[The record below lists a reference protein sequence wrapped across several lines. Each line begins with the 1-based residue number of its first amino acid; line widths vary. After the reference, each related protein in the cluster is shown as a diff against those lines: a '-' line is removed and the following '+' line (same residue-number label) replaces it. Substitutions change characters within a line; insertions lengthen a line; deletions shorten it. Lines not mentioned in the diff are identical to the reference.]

1 MVKKDFPKIHFYD
14 QDLVSLYD
22 ETWLLIKDFW
32 KKGTSQNGLHSRY
45 FAHPDSTRI
54 NQFDTCFSSFFL
66 VYSNRIYPVMSG
78 LDNFYAKQEESGAIR
93 GEYRESDGK
102 PVHSKDNP
110 KGVLPPLFA
119 WAEFNIYHKLGLKK
133 RIREVLPVLE
143 KYYRW
148 IEQNFKAENGLYSVP
163 LAATMME
170 NSPRDGMAYPIDFNS
185 QMALAA
191 FYVSE
196 LADIVNDK
204 ETNYTYK
211 KAYFSLKTKINSLMW
226 DEREGFY
233 YDLDESQKRLKVK
246 TIASFWPLIAEIPN
260 EARGERLIEHLVD
273 PHEFGIE
280 NPFPTLAVKD
290 KRFDPQGAGYR
301 GGVYP
306 PLNYMVIK
314 GLEKYKRHDL
324 AREFAIRHLYHV
336 LDGLYTSNGKEGLSL
351 RGLCAAH
358 RRAGKVA
365 GEEGFPPDNVPSLH
379 RSHHGLPDAGE
390 HHRPRHL
397 PAAQDRGLD
406 DPHPRGHGHRGP
418 CPEAQS
424 HLDPQRQEQQGLGSA
439 PGKRKAVLPDDRPVR
454 RAQQDAPHPFRQ
466 VLAPR
471 GQAVGRP

>member
-22 ETWLLIKDFW
+22 ETWQLIKDYW
-32 KKGTSQNGLHSRY
+32 KKGTEDNGFHGRY
-45 FAHPDSTRI
+45 FAHPDSVRI
-54 NQFDTCFSSFFL
+54 NQFDACFATFFL
-66 VYSNRIYPVMSG
+66 VYSNRIFPVMSC
-78 LDNFYAKQEESGAIR
+78 LDNFYSKQEESGAIR

-119 WAEFNIYHKLGLKK
+119 WAEFNIYHKLGVKK

-143 KYYRW
+143 KYFRW
-148 IEQNFKAENGLYSVP
+148 IEQNFRTPNGMYSVP

-170 NSPRDGMAYPIDFNS
+170 NSPRDGMFYPIDFNS
-185 QMALAA
+185 QMALSA
-191 FYVSE
+191 FYISE

-211 KAYFSLKTKINSLMW
+211 KAYFSLKTKINALMW

-233 YDLDESQKRLKVK
+233 YDLDESEKRLKVK

-290 KRFDPQGAGYR
+290 KRFDTQGGGYR
-301 GGVYP
+301 GSVYP
-306 PLNYMVIK
+306 PYNYMIIK

-324 AREFAIRHLYHV
+324 SREFAIRHLYHV
-336 LDGLYTSNGKEGLSL
+336 LDGLYTSTGKKGSLYEAYAPHTEGP
-351 RGLCAAH
+351 AKWP
-358 RRAGKVA
+358 GKK
-365 GEEGFPPDNVPSLH
+365 GFPRTMFAPYTALTTISLMLENIIGLNISLPRKTVDWTIPTLEAMGIDDLALKRNLISILSAKSSRGWEVHLESEKLYYLTIDLFGARSKTLPIPS
-379 RSHHGLPDAGE
+379 
-390 HHRPRHL
+390 
-397 PAAQDRGLD
+397 
-406 DPHPRGHGHRGP
+406 
-418 CPEAQS
+418 
-424 HLDPQRQEQQGLGSA
+424 
-439 PGKRKAVLPDDRPVR
+439 
-454 RAQQDAPHPFRQ
+454 
-466 VLAPR
+466 
-471 GQAVGRP
+471 GRCSILVDKI